1 MTRLKTLYKQT
12 FIYGIATVVP
22 KMLSF
27 LLVRLHTD
35 ASVLN
40 NVSDYGDV
48 SLIFAYFVLFNVL
61 LTYGMETAF
70 FRFINIVENKVKV
83 IGTSAISLVISSSAV
98 LVFGGFFKN
107 NFSSIIHIDP
117 EHIVL
122 VLFILF
128 FDTLVII
135 PFAYLRALG
144 KPIKYTFVKITN
156 VLINFGLNIL
166 FLIYLKGLAQGS
178 SFWNNFYVPNF
189 EIHYIF
195 IANLIASIATLILLS
210 SFYFKLNYNFDWLL
224 WKKMLRY
231 AFPVLVAGIAF
242 SINESFDR
250 ILLERLLPQ
259 DLSKAAIGTYSA
271 CYKLALFMTLF
282 STAYRLGIEPF
293 FFSSFD
299 KSDAKKSY
307 ASILEVFVI
316 LGSLILLLVVVFI
329 DFLKLVLIPNEAYWE
344 AMSIVPILLLAYL
357 FLGIYHALSVWYKV
371 TDRTEIGAFISIFG
385 ALLTLIINIIFI
397 PLIGYLA
404 SAIATLVA
412 YTLMAIASYSLGQ
425 KYYTIPYNISK
436 ISIYLFLSILFSAI
450 SFYRFRGEYIIGLIL
465 IFILIT
471 IVLYN
476 EKTTI
481 RKFIKPEK

>member
-1 MTRLKTLYKQT
+1 
-12 FIYGIATVVP
+12 
-22 KMLSF
+22 
-27 LLVRLHTD
+27 
-35 ASVLN
+35 
-40 NVSDYGDV
+40 
-48 SLIFAYFVLFNVL
+48 
-61 LTYGMETAF
+61 
-70 FRFINIVENKVKV
+70 
-83 IGTSAISLVISSSAV
+83 
-98 LVFGGFFKN
+98 
-107 NFSSIIHIDP
+107 
-117 EHIVL
+117 
-122 VLFILF
+122 
-128 FDTLVII
+128 
-135 PFAYLRALG
+135 
-144 KPIKYTFVKITN
+144 
-156 VLINFGLNIL
+156 
-166 FLIYLKGLAQGS
+166 
-178 SFWNNFYVPNF
+178 
-189 EIHYIF
+189 
-195 IANLIASIATLILLS
+195 
-210 SFYFKLNYNFDWLL
+210 
-224 WKKMLRY
+224 MLRY
-231 AFPVLVAGIAF
+231 ALPVLVAGIAF

-293 FFSSFD
+293 FFSNFD
-299 KSDAKKSY
+299 KSHAKKSY

-329 DFLKLVLIPNEAYWE
+329 DFLKLILIPNEAYWE

-404 SAIATLVA
+404 SAIATLAA

-436 ISIYLFLSILFSAI
+436 ISIYLFLSVLFSAL

>member
-1 MTRLKTLYKQT
+1 LTRLKTLYKQT

-35 ASVLN
+35 KSVLN

-48 SLIFAYFVLFNVL
+48 SLIFAYFILFNIIL
-61 LTYGMETAF
+61 AYGMETAF
-70 FRFINIVENKVKV
+70 FRFINSTEDKIKV
-83 IGTSAISLVISSSAV
+83 IGTSAISLIISSSAV
-98 LVFGGFFKN
+98 LILGYFFKDN
-107 NFSSIIHIDP
+107 ISSTIHIDS
-117 EHIVL
+117 EHFVL

-128 FDTLVII
+128 FDALVII

-144 KPIKYTFVKITN
+144 KPVKYTLVKITN
-156 VLINFGLNIL
+156 VLINLGLNFL
-166 FLIYLKGLAQGS
+166 FLIFLEDLAGES
-178 SFWNNFYVPNF
+178 SFWNNFYIPNF
-189 EIHYIF
+189 KIHYIF
-195 IANLIASIATLILLS
+195 IANLIASVATLILLS
-210 SFYFKLNYNFDWLL
+210 SFYFKLRYNFEWFL
-224 WKKMLRY
+224 WKKMFRY
-231 AFPVLVAGIAF
+231 AFPVLIAGIAF

-250 ILLERLLPQ
+250 ILLERLLPKE
-259 DLSKAAIGTYSA
+259 LSKAAIGTYSA

-299 KSDAKKSY
+299 KRDAKNNY
-307 ASILEVFVI
+307 ASILEIFVI

-329 DFLKLVLIPNEAYWE
+329 DFLKLILIPNEAYWE

-371 TDRTEIGAFISIFG
+371 TDRTNIGAYISILG

-404 SAIATLVA
+404 SAIATLSA
-412 YTLMAIASYSLGQ
+412 YSMMALLSYLLGQ
-425 KYYTIPYNISK
+425 KYYKIPYNISR
-436 ISIYLFLSILFSAI
+436 IIIYLFLSVLFSAL
-450 SFYRFRGEYIIGLIL
+450 SFYRFRGEYIIGLIF

-476 EKTTI
+476 EKTTV
-481 RKFIKPEK
+481 RKFIKPEQ